1 MMKVASRP
9 TPLFLPNRK
18 KTMFDKET
26 LTALQEAQAI
36 RDAGI
41 ALQNSQNTKE
51 VAALPSDYK
60 LHDLEP
66 YLSNRRRA
74 RGTMTTS
81 NLVSFGSYV
90 KANQEQGAVV
100 FVDKETMSAVA
111 VLNLGTPDGP
121 GQADN
126 KAVIKSEKTAAY
138 KALLMYASGQGHA
151 QKEVAEFIEDWAGH
165 IDCFAENGIEIKT
178 SQGVAAVRK
187 ITIESMRKLESE
199 EKSLGATKSAFE
211 SVQASSTESLPTVI
225 RFVCAP
231 YDEFDQRVFMLRLGV
246 LTGEATPKVNL
257 RIIKLE
263 EHQEEMAAELA
274 GMVRNEF
281 DNEIPVILG
290 SYSRGN

>member
-1 MMKVASRP
+1 
-9 TPLFLPNRK
+9 
-18 KTMFDKET
+18 
-26 LTALQEAQAI
+26 
-36 RDAGI
+36 
-41 ALQNSQNTKE
+41 
-51 VAALPSDYK
+51 
-60 LHDLEP
+60 
-66 YLSNRRRA
+66 
-74 RGTMTTS
+74 
-81 NLVSFGSYV
+81 
-90 KANQEQGAVV
+90 
-100 FVDKETMSAVA
+100 
-111 VLNLGTPDGP
+111 
-121 GQADN
+121 
-126 KAVIKSEKTAAY
+126 VIKAEKTAVY
-138 KALLMYASGQGHA
+138 KALLVYASGQGYA
-151 QKEVAEFIEDWAGH
+151 QKVVAEFLEDWAGY
-165 IDCFAENGIEIKT
+165 IECFAENGIEIRT
-178 SQGVAAVRK
+178 SQAVAAVRK
-187 ITIESMRKLESE
+187 ITIESMKKLESE